1 MADTRMDMEDYRVIS
16 NATNIIWVMY
26 YGKLP
31 GNQVATGYN
40 VEQHE
45 AWCIPMS
52 TWARRDV
59 LSPEDYANEAMREAR
74 KLKIKDDG
82 TVKRNYEDREG
93 TKWWVV
99 APAPDANPQFGEIIQ
114 SQLGD
119 RENLNSVPTSTSVT
133 SGDPISRLK
142 RQREKQKESQEDRN
156 HPGIGDTMIGTTLI
170 RADGSVQIFPAD
182 SPIPLLELSNKAAK
196 LAVRSTKLTHDPD
209 QMSFAGHSVNPMAK
223 DLPSTNTMPVQT
235 FTISNP
241 DLLMVAAMAI
251 SVARYLQSERNR
263 DKDKRTSSHKIVPT
277 EFIDYEDLLR
287 GSS

>member
-1 MADTRMDMEDYRVIS
+1 
-16 NATNIIWVMY
+16 
-26 YGKLP
+26 
-31 GNQVATGYN
+31 
-40 VEQHE
+40 
-45 AWCIPMS
+45 
-52 TWARRDV
+52 
-59 LSPEDYANEAMREAR
+59 
-74 KLKIKDDG
+74 
-82 TVKRNYEDREG
+82 
-93 TKWWVV
+93 
-99 APAPDANPQFGEIIQ
+99 
-114 SQLGD
+114 
-119 RENLNSVPTSTSVT
+119 
-133 SGDPISRLK
+133 
-142 RQREKQKESQEDRN
+142 
-156 HPGIGDTMIGTTLI
+156 
-170 RADGSVQIFPAD
+170 VQIFPAD